1 MTVLAGYTG
10 KFNGHLYLFGSRWI
24 YSLEELHTTLVYMV
38 GEEQVRLADRQAAH
52 VRFAAIAV
60 AAGLTAFLL
69 AVVAGVI
76 V

>member
-1 MTVLAGYTG
+1 MTFISIDFSPAMKRALDSALDYAYRVLTDIEYDRG
-10 KFNGHLYLFGSRWI
+10 LD
-24 YSLEELHTTLVYMV
+24 V
-38 GEEQVRLADRQAAH
+38 VRLADRQAAH